1 MPSVDPKIILDP
13 HPYAEEI
20 LWKLED
26 VGHRAVIVG
35 GAVRDLLRDRY
46 EEEYTFDPRDL
57 DIDIATS
64 AGPDEIRQLFS
75 EFDFLEVGESFGV
88 LIVITPDEKQYE
100 VAQFRTESKYDGR
113 RPGEVKPTDSLKE
126 DVRRRDFTVNGLA
139 LEREGRIIDYVGGIS
154 DLKQKLI
161 KSIGDPLERF
171 KEDYLRPLRGVR
183 IACDIGGKIEPSTS
197 EAMAKVADKVT
208 SISWE
213 RIREE
218 LFKILG
224 TRNSGWGMRFLKDK
238 KFLEEI
244 MPEMIANEGVPQP
257 KQYHPE
263 GDVLEHSFQALEVA
277 DRLEFSPLTKLAVFL
292 HDVGKAPAFD
302 DSGGEHMGGH
312 ALTGERLAE
321 RIATRLR
328 LSNDQT
334 KRLTWLV
341 GNHMKGSILFRM
353 RRAKQVKLIRHNQD
367 KSSPLSQ
374 PISRFGYFADLLQVI
389 LADSE
394 ASSHGVDGWLPV
406 FEKFSALLPHLK
418 HLENLGSARKLIDG
432 EDLLNLGME
441 EGPRLGEVLKEVHE
455 KIYSG
460 EIDDRE
466 SALKF
471 AEKLARED

>member
-1 MPSVDPKIILDP
+1 MPSVDPEIILDP
-13 HPYAEEI
+13 HPYADEI

-26 VGHRAVIVG
+26 AGHRAVIIG

-64 AGPDEIRQLFS
+64 AGPDEIRQFFP

-197 EAMAKVADKVT
+197 EAMVKVADKVT

-218 LFKILG
+218 IFKILG
-224 TRNSGWGMRFLKDK
+224 TRNSGWGMRFLKDRK
-238 KFLEEI
+238 LLEEI

-263 GDVLEHSFQALEVA
+263 GDVLEHSFHALEVA
-277 DRLEFSPLTKLAVFL
+277 DRFEFSPLTKLAVFL

-312 ALTGERLAE
+312 ALAGERLAE
-321 RIATRLR
+321 RIASRLR
-328 LSNDQT
+328 ISNDQT

-367 KSSPLSQ
+367 KSYPLSQ
-374 PISRFGYFADLLQVI
+374 PISRFSYFADLLRVI

-394 ASSHGVDGWLPV
+394 ASSHGVGGWLPV
-406 FEKFSALLPHLK
+406 FEKFSDLLPHLK

-432 EDLLNLGME
+432 EDLLGLGME
-441 EGPRLGEVLKEVHE
+441 EGPRLGEVLEEVHE